1 MPFFAAIVM
10 EGERTKV
17 GFQTYIFEDE

>member
-10 EGERTKV
+10 EGERTEV